1 MRRESSW
8 VDTLNKVDNTPIA
21 GSEDEL
27 AIIDRMRRCL
37 RQARMTVSKWRE
49 QAEEC
54 DNFYHG
60 HQWDDED
67 LMVMRAQRRPPLTF
81 NRIKPFINAVV
92 GFEITNRQRCVFVP
106 RHPELTP
113 QAAATELATD
123 AVDWALDN
131 CNGHD
136 ERSFA
141 FMDMLN
147 RGMGWTEKRL
157 DLESDDEGMFVSER
171 VDGFEMYW
179 DQTSR
184 KRNLEDATWVCRRRW
199 LRLDDVEAMW
209 PDKKDHLSANA
220 DEAWD
225 TDALDMPSRVER
237 KVPELYTPDGT
248 RYTPA
253 MPAMREEGF
262 VLVSDFQWRERETVY
277 RVTDPFVP
285 GKVITLS
292 KKEHDNLQKRA
303 PNSFEVVA
311 KQPKWVY
318 KRAFVCG
325 DVVLEMT
332 DCPTPG
338 SFTYQCMAY
347 LWDTKEKYWY
357 GLTRVLIDPQ
367 KGANKW
373 FSQSLHIFNTS
384 PKGTVFIE
392 SSAIVN
398 PAKMAD
404 QLASP
409 NPIIQVRD
417 GAISNGRIKI
427 EQPGGLSPATTEL
440 IQYAVSAFKDV
451 SGINVELLGQSEG
464 NQPGVTM
471 RQRQTQGVSI
481 LALAFQA
488 HSRFRTEEAK
498 QVLGWL
504 REHLADGR
512 WIRLGGAFNSRA
524 VQLVK
529 DPLFAPYDVLI
540 DENPN
545 NPNTKMEVWELMQPI
560 IPVLVRNG
568 LFLPEMLDY
577 APLPASIVASV
588 KDAMHKR
595 EQAAAMA
602 GQQEKGPTKDPRQT
616 QAEIERT
623 QAQTMLAVARAKA
636 IEQSAVEDSQS
647 SSQQLRHT
655 EQNHSVGVAKSAA
668 DMLLAARRQQ
678 MAEVDAEHNR
688 GLRQRQA
695 RHDAMQQF
703 ADLAEQANDMDLA
716 RRDQKVTEQE
726 AYQRRL
732 TNPKYDKG
740 D

>member
-1 MRRESSW
+1 M
-8 VDTLNKVDNTPIA
+8 DTPNKIDNTPRT
-21 GSEDEL
+21 GSEEEI
-27 AIIDRMRRCL
+27 AIVDKMRRCL
-37 RQARMTVSKWRE
+37 RQARDTVSKWRE
-49 QAEEC
+49 NAEEC

-67 LMVMRAQRRPPLTF
+67 LMLMKAQRRPHLTF
-81 NRIKPFINAVV
+81 NRIKPFINAVI
-92 GFEITNRQRCVFVP
+92 GFEIQNRQKCVFIP
-106 RHPELTP
+106 RHPDLTP
-113 QAAATELATD
+113 LAAATELASD
-123 AVDWALDN
+123 ATDWALEG

-141 FMDMLN
+141 FLDLLN
-147 RGMGWTEKRL
+147 RGMGWTEKRI
-157 DLESDDEGMFVSER
+157 DLEAEEDGKFISER

-184 KRNLEDATWVCRRRW
+184 KRNLEDASWVCRRRW

-209 PDKKDHLSANA
+209 PDKKDEITANA

-225 TDALDMPSRVER
+225 TDALDMPTRVER
-237 KVPELYTPDGT
+237 KVPELYTPNGQ
-248 RYTPA
+248 RYVPG
-253 MPAMREEGF
+253 MPAMREEGY
-262 VLVSDFQWRERETVY
+262 VLISDFQWKERETFY
-277 RVTDPFVP
+277 KITDPLTQ
-285 GKVITLS
+285 GKMITLS
-292 KKEHDNLQKRA
+292 KREYETLQRRA
-303 PNSFEVVA
+303 PNSFEVVS
-311 KQPKWVY
+311 KQPRWVY

-325 DVVLEMT
+325 DVVLEMN
-332 DCPTPG
+332 DAPIPAF
-338 SFTYQCMAY
+338 SYQCMAY

-357 GLTRVLIDPQ
+357 GLTKVLIDPQ

-417 GAISNGRIKI
+417 GAISGGRIKI
-427 EQPGGLSPATTEL
+427 EAPGGLSPATTEL
-440 IQYAVSAFKDV
+440 IQYSISAFKDV

-488 HSRFRTEEAK
+488 HSRFRIEEAK
-498 QVLGWL
+498 QTLIWL
-504 REHLADGR
+504 RDHLADGR
-512 WIRLGGAFNSRA
+512 WIRLGGAYNSKA

-529 DPLFAPYDVLI
+529 DPLFVPYDVII
-540 DENPN
+540 DDNPN

-568 LFLPEMLDY
+568 LFLPELLDY
-577 APLPASIVASV
+577 APLPASIVAAL
-588 KDAMHKR
+588 KDSMKKR
-595 EQAAAMA
+595 EEAASQAGPQQK
-602 GQQEKGPTKDPRQT
+602 GQSKDPRQT

-623 QAQTMLAVARAKA
+623 NAQTLLAMARAKA
-636 IEQSAVEDSQS
+636 IDQSTTEDGL
-647 SSQQLRHT
+647 SSQQQLAHGK
-655 EQNHSVGVAKSAA
+655 QNQTVGILKTAA
-668 DMLLAARRQQ
+668 ELSLSERRQQ
-678 MAEVDAEHNR
+678 VAEMDAAHGR
-688 GLRQRQA
+688 GVRERQA
-695 RHDAMQQF
+695 QQTSRQHMG
-703 ADLAEQANDMDLA
+703 DLAEQLSNMDIAERDMH
-716 RRDQKVTEQE
+716 VTEQE
-726 AYQRRL
+726 AYQKRL
-732 TNPKYDKG
+732 TDPTYDKG
-740 D
+740 E

>member
-1 MRRESSW
+1 M
-8 VDTLNKVDNTPIA
+8 DTSNKIDNTPVA
-21 GSEDEL
+21 GSEQEIAL
-27 AIIDRMRRCL
+27 IDKMRKCL
-37 RQARMTVSKWRE
+37 RQARSMVSKWRE

-67 LMVMRAQRRPPLTF
+67 LMLMRAQRRPPLTF

-92 GFEITNRQRCVFVP
+92 GFEIQNRQKCVFIP

-113 QAAATELATD
+113 VAMATELATD
-123 AVDWALDN
+123 AVDWALEG

-147 RGMGWTEKRL
+147 RGMGWTEKRI
-157 DLESDDEGMFVSER
+157 DLESDDDGRFVSER

-184 KRNLEDATWVCRRRW
+184 KRNLEDAHWVCRRRW
-199 LRLDDVEAMW
+199 LRLADVEAMW
-209 PDKKDHLSANA
+209 PSKKDLLAAGA

-237 KVPELYTPDGT
+237 KVPELYTPDGQ
-248 RYTPA
+248 RYYPG

-262 VLVSDFQWRERETVY
+262 VLVSDFQWKERETSYKVM
-277 RVTDPFVP
+277 DPLMPQNV
-285 GKVITLS
+285 VTLS
-292 KKEHDNLQKRA
+292 KKEYETLKRRA
-303 PNSFEVVA
+303 VGQIEVVA
-311 KQPKWVY
+311 EQPRWVY

-332 DCPTPG
+332 ESPILG
-338 SFTYQCMAY
+338 AFTYQCMAY
-347 LWDTKEKYWY
+347 LWDTKEKHWY
-357 GLTRVLIDPQ
+357 GLTKVLIDPQ

-417 GAISNGRIKI
+417 GAISQGRIKI

-488 HSRFRTEEAK
+488 HSRFRIEEAK
-498 QVLGWL
+498 QVLVWL

-512 WIRLGGAFNSRA
+512 WIRLGGAFNSKA
-524 VQLVK
+524 VQLIK
-529 DPLFAPYDVLI
+529 DPLLVNYDVCI

-577 APLPASIVASV
+577 APLPASIVAAV
-588 KDAMHKR
+588 KDAMKKR
-595 EQAAAMA
+595 EEAAAAA
-602 GQQEKGPTKDPRQT
+602 GPQQGAAGKDPRQI

-623 QAQTMLAVARAKA
+623 QAQTMLAAARAQA
-636 IEQSAVEDSQS
+636 IQQSTQEDALS
-647 SSQQLRHT
+647 SDQQFRHT
-655 EQNHSVGVAKSAA
+655 EQNQAVGLAKSTAEMIMA
-668 DMLLAARRQQ
+668 GRKQRESEVGSAFSRQMKSRQ
-678 MAEVDAEHNR
+678 TSQD
-688 GLRQRQA
+688 QRQ
-695 RHDAMQQF
+695 HVVN
-703 ADLAEQANDMDLA
+703 LAEQVNDMDLA

-732 TNPKYDKG
+732 TNPTYDRG
-740 D
+740 E

>member
-1 MRRESSW
+1 M
-8 VDTLNKVDNTPIA
+8 DTENKVDNTPIA
-21 GSEDEL
+21 GSEEEVEL
-27 AIIDRMRRCL
+27 VERMRRLL
-37 RQARMTVSKWRE
+37 RQARTTVAKWRE

-60 HQWDDED
+60 HQWSDDD
-67 LMVMRAQRRPPLTF
+67 LIVMKAQRRPPLTF

-92 GFEITNRQRCVFVP
+92 GFEIQNRQRCVFIP

-113 QAAATELATD
+113 QASATELATD
-123 AVDWALDN
+123 AVDWALESCD
-131 CNGHD
+131 GHD
-136 ERSFA
+136 ERSQA

-147 RGMGWTEKRL
+147 RGMGWTEKRIE
-157 DLESDDEGMFVSER
+157 LESDDDGKFISER

-179 DQTSR
+179 DQASR
-184 KRNLEDATWVCRRRW
+184 KRNLEDAQWVCRRRW
-199 LRLDDVEAMW
+199 LRLTDVEAMW
-209 PDKKDHLSANA
+209 PDKKDILTANA

-225 TDALDMPSRVER
+225 TDALDMPARVER

-262 VLVSDFQWRERETVY
+262 VLVSDFQWRERETSY
-277 RVTDPFVP
+277 KIIDPLMPQSIVTL
-285 GKVITLS
+285 T
-292 KKEHDNLQKRA
+292 KKEYETLKKRA
-303 PNSFEVVA
+303 PGTFEVVSE
-311 KQPKWVY
+311 QPRWVY
-318 KRAFVCG
+318 KRAFICG
-325 DVVLEMT
+325 DVVLRME
-332 DCPTPG
+332 DSPIEG
-338 SFTYQCMAY
+338 AFSYQCMAY

-357 GLTRVLIDPQ
+357 GLTKVLIDPQ

-440 IQYAVSAFKDV
+440 IQYAIGSFKDV
-451 SGINVELLGQSEG
+451 SGINIEMLGQSEG

-471 RQRQTQGVSI
+471 RQRQTQGVAI

-488 HSRFRTEEAK
+488 HSRFRIEEAR
-498 QVLGWL
+498 QTLVWL

-512 WIRLGGAFNSRA
+512 WIRLGGPFNSKA
-524 VQLVK
+524 VQLIK
-529 DPLFAPYDVLI
+529 DPLFVPYDVLI

-568 LFLPEMLDY
+568 LFLPELLDY
-577 APLPASIVASV
+577 APLPASIVASL
-588 KDAMHKR
+588 KDAMKKR
-595 EQAAAMA
+595 EQAAAMMGNGKEA
-602 GQQEKGPTKDPRQT
+602 GGKDPQQV
-616 QAEIERT
+616 QAEVERT
-623 QAQTMLAVARAKA
+623 KAQTMLALARAQA
-636 IEQSAVEDSQS
+636 IQQSAQEDAAA
-647 SSQQLRHT
+647 SSQQLRHGQ
-655 EQNHSVGVAKSAA
+655 QNQQIGVLKTAA
-668 DMLLAARRQQ
+668 DIALATRRQQ
-678 MAEVDAEHNR
+678 AAERDQEHTRALRR
-688 GLRQRQA
+688 GEATRAHRQHA
-695 RHDAMQQF
+695 V
-703 ADLAEQANDMDLA
+703 DLAEQANDMALA
-716 RRDQKVTEQE
+716 ERDMKVTEQE

-732 TNPKYDKG
+732 SDPDYESGG

>member
-1 MRRESSW
+1 M
-8 VDTLNKVDNTPIA
+8 DTTNKVDNTPVA
-21 GSEDEL
+21 GSEEEVE
-27 AIIDRMRRCL
+27 IVERMRRLL
-37 RQARMTVSKWRE
+37 RQARSTVSKWRE

-60 HQWDDED
+60 HQWSEDD
-67 LMVMRAQRRPPLTF
+67 LIVMRAQRRPPLTF
-81 NRIKPFINAVV
+81 NRIKPFINAVI
-92 GFEITNRQRCVFVP
+92 GFEITNRQKCVFIP

-113 QAAATELATD
+113 VAMATELATD
-123 AVDWALDN
+123 AVDWAMDS

-141 FMDMLN
+141 FLDMLN

-157 DLESDDEGMFVSER
+157 DLESDDDGRFVSER

-184 KRNLEDATWVCRRRW
+184 KRNLEDAHWVCRRRW
-199 LRLDDVEAMW
+199 LRLEDVEAMW
-209 PDKKDHLSANA
+209 PSKKDLLAANA

-225 TDALDMPSRVER
+225 TDALDMPARVER

-248 RYTPA
+248 RYSPA

-262 VLVSDFQWRERETVY
+262 VLVSDFQWKVREPSYKIVNPANPNKFLTLTKTEYETLK
-277 RVTDPFVP
+277 R
-285 GKVITLS
+285 
-292 KKEHDNLQKRA
+292 RA
-303 PNSFEVVA
+303 PGTFEVA
-311 KQPKWVY
+311 AEQPRWVY

-325 DVVLEMT
+325 DVVLEYGNS
-332 DCPTPG
+332 PAEG
-338 SFTYQCMAY
+338 AFTYQCMAY
-347 LWDTKEKYWY
+347 IWDTKEKYWY
-357 GLTRVLIDPQ
+357 GLTRVLLDPQ

-440 IQYAVSAFKDV
+440 MQYAVSAFKDV
-451 SGINVELLGQSEG
+451 SGINIEMLGQSEG

-471 RQRQTQGVSI
+471 RQRQTQGVAI

-488 HSRFRTEEAK
+488 HTRFRIEEAK
-498 QVLGWL
+498 QTLVWL

-512 WIRLGGAFNSRA
+512 WIRLGGAFNSKA

-529 DPLFAPYDVLI
+529 DPLLANYDVLI

-577 APLPASIVASV
+577 APLPASIVASI
-588 KDAMHKR
+588 KQTIKQR
-595 EQAAAMA
+595 EEAAAQAGPQQAA
-602 GQQEKGPTKDPRQT
+602 GGKDPKLI
-616 QAEIERT
+616 QAEVERT
-623 QAQTMLAVARAKA
+623 QAQTMLAMARAKA
-636 IEQSAVEDSQS
+636 IEQSTLEDSAS
-647 SSQQLRHT
+647 SNQQLEHSK
-655 EQNHSVGVAKSAA
+655 QNQTVGILKTAA
-668 DMLLAARRQQ
+668 DIALAARRQSS
-678 MAEVDAEHNR
+678 AERDAV
-688 GLRQRQA
+688 RQTRMKQ
-695 RHDAMQQF
+695 RQQF
-703 ADLAEQANDMDLA
+703 ADLAEQAHDMDLA
-716 RRDQKVTEQE
+716 RRDMNVTEQE

-732 TNPKYDKG
+732 SDPDYDNG
-740 D
+740 SD

>member
-1 MRRESSW
+1 ME
-8 VDTLNKVDNTPIA
+8 TPNKLDNTPKV
-21 GSEDEL
+21 GSEEEVAL
-27 AIIDRMRRCL
+27 IDRMRRCL
-37 RQARMTVSKWRE
+37 RQARSTVSKWRE

-81 NRIKPFINAVV
+81 NRIKPFVNAVV
-92 GFEITNRQRCVFVP
+92 GFEIQNRQKCVFVP
-106 RHPELTP
+106 RHPDLTP
-113 QAAATELATD
+113 LAAATELASD
-123 AVDWALDN
+123 AVEWALDG
-131 CNGHD
+131 CAGHD

-141 FMDMLN
+141 FLDMLN
-147 RGMGWTEKRL
+147 RGMGWTEKRI
-157 DLESDDEGMFVSER
+157 DLESDDDGKFISER
-171 VDGFEMYW
+171 VDGMEMYW

-184 KRNLEDATWVCRRRW
+184 KRNLEDAQWLCRRRW
-199 LRLDDVEAMW
+199 LRLEDVEAMW
-209 PDKKDHLSANA
+209 PNKKDLLAANA

-237 KVPELYTPDGT
+237 KVPELYTPDGQ
-248 RYTPA
+248 RYTPG
-253 MPAMREEGF
+253 MPAMREEGY
-262 VLVSDFQWRERETVY
+262 VLVSDFQWKEREPSY
-277 RVTDPFVP
+277 KVTDPLVP
-285 GKVITLS
+285 GKLITLS
-292 KKEHDNLQKRA
+292 EEEYKTLQRRA

-311 KQPKWVY
+311 EQPRWVY

-325 DVVLEMT
+325 DVVLEMKEA
-332 DCPTPG
+332 PTP
-338 SFTYQCMAY
+338 SFTFQCMAY

-357 GLTRVLIDPQ
+357 GLTKVLIDPQ

-417 GAISNGRIKI
+417 GAISGGRIKI

-488 HSRFRTEEAK
+488 HSRFRIEEAR
-498 QVLGWL
+498 QTLVWL
-504 REHLADGR
+504 RDHLADGR
-512 WIRLGGAFNSRA
+512 WIRLGGAYNSKA
-524 VQLVK
+524 VQLIK
-529 DPLFAPYDVLI
+529 DPLFVPYDILV

-545 NPNTKMEVWELMQPI
+545 NPNTKMEVWELMQGI

-577 APLPASIVASV
+577 APLPASIVASL
-588 KDAMHKR
+588 KAAMKQR

-602 GQQEKGPTKDPRQT
+602 GPQQGAKGKDPAQVK
-616 QAEIERT
+616 AEIERT
-623 QAQTMLAVARAKA
+623 QAQTMLAVARAHA
-636 IEQSAVEDSQS
+636 IQQSAEEDAAA
-647 SSQQLRHT
+647 SSQQLAHGQR
-655 EQNHSVGVAKSAA
+655 NHQVGVLKTAA
-668 DMLLAARRQQ
+668 DLALAARRQDI
-678 MAEVDAEHNR
+678 AEMDAAHNR
-688 GLRQRQA
+688 GIRERQA
-695 RHDAMQQF
+695 RRDSTQHV
-703 ADLAEQANDMDLA
+703 ADIAEQANDMDLA
-716 RRDQKVTEQE
+716 QRDMKVTEQE

-732 TNPKYDKG
+732 TDPKYDKG